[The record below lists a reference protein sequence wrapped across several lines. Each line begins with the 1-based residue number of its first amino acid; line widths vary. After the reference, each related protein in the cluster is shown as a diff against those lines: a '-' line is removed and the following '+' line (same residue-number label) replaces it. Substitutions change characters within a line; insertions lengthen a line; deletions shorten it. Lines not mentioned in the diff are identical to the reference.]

1 MEGEIKSISVDF
13 FQYIAIKSWA
23 LRGFPQQR
31 TELGFVEI
39 CTHSQAARGS
49 NVANP
54 SKVFFS
60 VDSTISECTF
70 KDSS

>member
-1 MEGEIKSISVDF
+1 MYTVNIIGLFESDIISIPFLIKFKFKVHIF
-13 FQYIAIKSWA
+13 FIIR
-23 LRGFPQQR
+23 LIPN
-31 TELGFVEI
+31 
-39 CTHSQAARGS
+39 SQAARGS